1 MNVGRIAAAILV
13 LAALIA
19 GAALWWLQTR
29 AFYDPVAFAPGAEV
43 LLTPAGGGNPVAIP
57 VTGITGID
65 AASSPI
71 RFRACFSTPLP
82 LAEIA
87 AAYAPYPRAVPL
99 TAPGWFGCFDA
110 AAIGAALER
119 GEARAFL
126 SQAAIRP
133 DVDRVV
139 AILPDGRGF
148 AWHQLAPGAAR

>member
-1 MNVGRIAAAILV
+1 MTGRIAVLAILAV
-13 LAALIA
+13 ALVA

-29 AFYDPVAFAPGAEV
+29 AFYDPVVFAPGAEI
-43 LLTPAGGGNPVAIP
+43 LLTPAGGGAPQPIPVAE
-57 VTGITGID
+57 ITGID
-65 AASSPI
+65 AESSPI
-71 RFRACFSTPLP
+71 RFRACFTTTLP
-82 LAEIA
+82 LDAIA
-87 AAYAPYPRAVPL
+87 AAFEPYPRAVPL

-148 AWHQLAPGAAR
+148 AWNQLAPGAAR